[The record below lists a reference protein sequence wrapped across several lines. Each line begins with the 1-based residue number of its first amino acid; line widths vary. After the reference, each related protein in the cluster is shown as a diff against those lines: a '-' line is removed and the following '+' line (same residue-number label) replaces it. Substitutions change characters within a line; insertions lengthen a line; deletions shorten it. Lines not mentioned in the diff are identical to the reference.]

1 MITDKLRSY
10 RKAKRLLLPN
20 TEHRSHKRLN
30 NRIENSFTVNDDPG
44 NKPGCAAAFFTLHY
58 GIFHFVYLIFIVV
71 LICLTA
77 ACKPKSEFEISDA
90 MIKNVPDTVIAVE
103 PMIDIMTDIHLAE
116 AWVQENKTDSIAPD
130 IRLKQHYAEIYQL
143 HDITDEAY
151 KKSYKYYS
159 ANPVLMNY
167 IYTKVVEQL
176 NVMESQNLKVKKK
189 I

>member
-1 MITDKLRSY
+1 MR
-10 RKAKRLLLPN
+10 RN
-20 TEHRSHKRLN
+20 
-30 NRIENSFTVNDDPG
+30 
-44 NKPGCAAAFFTLHY
+44 
-58 GIFHFVYLIFIVV
+58 LIFIVV

-167 IYTKVVEQL
+167 IYTRVVEEL